1 LEIETR
7 QGGRK
12 VTRTALGVAA
22 LAAAIWVGSAAATAP
37 RLYPHVYNARITGS
51 NIRVAN
57 ATWLLSLQRTVFGLK
72 RNGGT
77 AVVGSLSVA
86 GNRVTFHDLGGP
98 LACRGAQVNGT
109 YTWKVT
115 GAKLVFTRVKDT
127 CVGRRTILARPFTRI
142 A

>member
-1 LEIETR
+1 
-7 QGGRK
+7 
-12 VTRTALGVAA
+12 VTRTALAVAV
-22 LAAAIWVGSAAATAP
+22 LTAAICLGSATAAAP

-51 NIRVAN
+51 RIPVVN

-77 AVVGSLSVA
+77 AVVGSLTVV
-86 GNRVTFHDLGGP
+86 GNKVTFHDLGGP

-127 CVGRRTILARPFTRI
+127 CVGRRAVLAHPFTRV

>member
-1 LEIETR
+1 M
-7 QGGRK
+7 
-12 VTRTALGVAA
+12 RTAVAVVA
-22 LAAAIWVGSAAATAP
+22 LAAAICVGSAVSAAP

-51 NIRVAN
+51 KVPVAN
-57 ATWLLSLQRTVFGLK
+57 ATWLLALQRTVFGLK

-77 AVVGSLSVA
+77 AVVGSLTVA

-98 LACRGAQVNGT
+98 LACHGAQVNGT

-115 GAKLVFTRVKDT
+115 GTKLVFTRVKDT
-127 CVGRRTILARPFTRI
+127 CVGRRTVLSYPFKKV